1 MSQRKILQLTSPLD
15 RFQEFDKKVDS
26 VLLSLDDLGKLY
38 TDLGFTEADIKD
50 MTVHKKEQF
59 REELMQHGQM
69 CLAMINHPLLHVL
82 KNAREKARVAGD
94 DLDLYKTPTGI
105 WQHYKGAYY
114 AMIGACKSTDH
125 HCDAVMYREFG
136 KDDGEI
142 YTITLFNFY
151 SKKELAGQQVS
162 RFVKIRD

>member
-1 MSQRKILQLTSPLD
+1 MVMSQGKILQLTSPLD
-15 RFQEFDKKVDS
+15 RFQEFDKKADS
-26 VLLSLDDLGKLY
+26 VLLSLDDLGRLY

-94 DLDLYKTPTGI
+94 DLDLYKTPTG
-105 WQHYKGAYY
+105 
-114 AMIGACKSTDH
+114 
-125 HCDAVMYREFG
+125 
-136 KDDGEI
+136 
-142 YTITLFNFY
+142 N
-151 SKKELAGQQVS
+151 LAAL
-162 RFVKIRD
+162 